1 MLHLLEDL
9 AIVGRV
15 RTPPPAL
22 RGVTAAAACACT
34 HVYDIF
40 GRVGMYGSMNAST
53 HQSHVLWGLHA
64 QSGAREGTR
73 CLPRAPERERG
84 ACLLPLLTK
93 RDMRCDPAEE
103 LADRDS
109 GRSCDLSDAS
119 EPAREWLRDSA
130 DGLTGREQRP
140 RAPVRTPR
148 TPAGALLG
156 AASRWQLPKSPAIP
170 PTIPP
175 QKSCC
180 CSASCATGISLAV
193 ALSGEWD
200 GRALGQQGQQAGA
213 STALCEA
220 SCVSNSDGRGSC

>member
-1 MLHLLEDL
+1 
-9 AIVGRV
+9 
-15 RTPPPAL
+15 
-22 RGVTAAAACACT
+22 
-34 HVYDIF
+34 
-40 GRVGMYGSMNAST
+40 MYGSMNAST

-193 ALSGEWD
+193 ALSGGWD

>member
-73 CLPRAPERERG
+73 CLPQAPERERG

-119 EPAREWLRDSA
+119 EPMGSRGGSSAPARRCARPERPPAPCSA
-130 DGLTGREQRP
+130 PPRAGSCRRAPRSPPRSRP
-140 RAPVRTPR
+140 RSRAAALRPAPQ
-148 TPAGALLG
+148 
-156 AASRWQLPKSPAIP
+156 ASRSPSRSQANGMGGRLVNKGSRQAP
-170 PTIPP
+170 P
-175 QKSCC
+175 
-180 CSASCATGISLAV
+180 LH
-193 ALSGEWD
+193 
-200 GRALGQQGQQAGA
+200 
-213 STALCEA
+213 
-220 SCVSNSDGRGSC
+220 CVRPLV